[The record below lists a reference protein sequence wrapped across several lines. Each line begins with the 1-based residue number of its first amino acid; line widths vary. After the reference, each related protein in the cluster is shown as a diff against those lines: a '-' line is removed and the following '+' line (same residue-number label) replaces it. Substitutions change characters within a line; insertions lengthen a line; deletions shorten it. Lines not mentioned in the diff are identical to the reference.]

1 MAALQETIIFDG
13 LEVLLSLS
21 FLFCAAWLLSPK
33 LGLLMLAVGIMHIS
47 WSLFLN
53 QRMFRDSLPIDKN
66 GDILLAIEQ
75 NAGKELKELKRT
87 AR

>member
-13 LEVLLSLS
+13 LEVHLYL